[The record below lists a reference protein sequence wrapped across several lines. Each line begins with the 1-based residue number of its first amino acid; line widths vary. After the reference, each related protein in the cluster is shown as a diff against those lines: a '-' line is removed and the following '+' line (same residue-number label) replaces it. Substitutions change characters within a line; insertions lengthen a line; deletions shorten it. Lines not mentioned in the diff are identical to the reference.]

1 MSRPATGGKTL
12 ADTLTDEEL
21 ARELELAAKHER
33 LETGQAAEEAV
44 EEHHGVDRR
53 MITFFGIMAAI
64 FLSALD
70 QTIVGTALPRVVSE
84 LKGFD
89 RYTWVTTIYLLTST
103 SVVPIVGKLSEQL
116 GRKRVFLTGIGVFLV
131 GSMLCGLSQ
140 DMTQLI
146 LFRGFQGIGGG
157 ILTGTAFAVI
167 ADLFSPAERAKYTGM
182 VAAMFGLASIIG
194 PLVGGY
200 LTDNISWRAIFYVNV
215 PIGAAVLAALVITF
229 PSLRKIG
236 AHPRIDY
243 IGALGIGGGAAL
255 LTLGAS
261 LAGTN
266 DWSYPPV
273 WYLLVAGAIL
283 MVATIVYESR
293 EPEAVIPPQIF
304 QNSIFSVSMLVT
316 FISGLGMFGA
326 IIYIP
331 LFLQAVVGVKATN
344 AGLLLLP
351 LMLGLVVG
359 SVGGGF
365 ALSRTGRYRIQAI
378 VGMLLMCIGM
388 YLLTTLTVNSTQ
400 FEVARDVVGFGL
412 GLGLSF
418 SVFNVVAQNAVKA
431 QYISSSI
438 SALQFIRQMGGT
450 LGLAVLGSV
459 VNQQLKV
466 KTATDVPASA
476 LAKVPAQFRS
486 QITNPQ
492 ALFSDTIDKAFAAI
506 PNPAVRA
513 NLVQALGTIRQG
525 VRLALADSLHVAFV
539 IGLAALLVALVLTFF
554 LKEIPLRKT
563 TAVQDRATAH
573 AEGLAAS

>member
-21 ARELELAAKHER
+21 AREQELAAKHER

-44 EEHHGVDRR
+44 EEHHGIDRR

-70 QTIVGTALPRVVSE
+70 QTIVGTALPRVVGE

-229 PSLRKIG
+229 PSLRRIG

-243 IGALGIGGGAAL
+243 LGALGIGGGAAL

-273 WYLLVAGAIL
+273 WYLLIAGAVL
-283 MVATIVYESR
+283 MVVTIFYEAR

-316 FISGLGMFGA
+316 FITGLGMFGA

-344 AGLLLLP
+344 SGLLLLP
-351 LMLGLVVG
+351 LMGGLVVG
-359 SVGGGF
+359 SIGGGF
-365 ALSRTGRYRIQAI
+365 VMSRTGLYKVQAI
-378 VGMLLMCIGM
+378 VGMVLMASGM
-388 YLLTTLTVNSTQ
+388 YLLTTLTVHSTQ

-431 QYISSSI
+431 QYISSSV

-466 KTATDVPASA
+466 KIATDVPASA
-476 LAKVPAQFRS
+476 LAKVPAQFRN

-539 IGLAALLVALVLTFF
+539 IGLAALLVALALTFF
-554 LKEIPLRKT
+554 IKEVPLRKT
-563 TAVQDRATAH
+563 TAAQDRATAR
-573 AEGLAAS
+573 ADALAAS

>member
-1 MSRPATGGKTL
+1 MGERAL
-12 ADTLTDEEL
+12 ADTLTREEL
-21 ARELELAAKHER
+21 ARERKLAAEHER
-33 LETGQAAEEAV
+33 LDTGQAAEEAL
-44 EEHHGVDRR
+44 EEHHGIDRR

-70 QTIVGTALPRVVSE
+70 QTIVGTALPHVVSD
-84 LKGFD
+84 LRGFD
-89 RYTWVTTIYLLTST
+89 RYTWVTTVYLLTST

-200 LTDNISWRAIFYVNV
+200 LTDHVTWRAIFYVNV
-215 PIGAAVLAALVITF
+215 PIGAGVLAALVITF
-229 PSLRKIG
+229 PSLRRIG

-266 DWSYPPV
+266 DWGYAPV
-273 WYLLVAGAIL
+273 WYLLVAGATVL
-283 MVATIVYESR
+283 VATIFYEAQ

-316 FISGLGMFGA
+316 FITGLGMFGA

-331 LFLQAVVGVKATN
+331 LFLQAVVGVQATDS
-344 AGLLLLP
+344 GLLLLP
-351 LMLGLVVG
+351 LMGGLVVG

-365 ALSRTGRYRIQAI
+365 LMSRTGLYKVQAI
-378 VGMLLMCIGM
+378 VGMVLMASGM
-388 YLLTTLTVNSTQ
+388 YLLTTLTIHSTQ
-400 FEVARDVVGFGL
+400 FEVSRDVVGFGV

-431 QYISSSI
+431 KYISSSV

-450 LGLAVLGSV
+450 LGLAVLGSI
-459 VNQQLKV
+459 VNQQLKA
-466 KTATDVPASA
+466 KTATDVPAAA
-476 LAKVPAQFRS
+476 LAKVPARFRS
-486 QITNPQ
+486 SITDPEQ
-492 ALFSDTIDKAFAAI
+492 LFSTTVDKAFAAI
-506 PNPAVRA
+506 PNPVARA
-513 NLVQALGTIRQG
+513 NLVEALATIRQG
-525 VRLALADSLHVAFV
+525 VRLALADSLHVAFT
-539 IGLAALLVALVLTFF
+539 IGLAALLVALALTFF
-554 LKEIPLRKT
+554 IREIPLRKT
-563 TAVQDRATAH
+563 TALQDRAAARADT
-573 AEGLAAS
+573 LAAS

>member
-1 MSRPATGGKTL
+1 MGGRRL
-12 ADTLTDEEL
+12 ADTLTKEEL
-21 ARELELAAKHER
+21 ARERELAAQHAR

-44 EEHHGVDRR
+44 EEHHGIDRR

-70 QTIVGTALPRVVSE
+70 QTIVGTALPRVVGE

-89 RYTWVTTIYLLTST
+89 RYTWVTTVYLLTST

-116 GRKRVFLTGIGVFLV
+116 GRKRVFLTGIVIFLS
-131 GSMLCGLSQ
+131 GSALCGLSQ

-146 LFRGFQGIGGG
+146 AFRGFQGIGGG

-200 LTDNISWRAIFYVNV
+200 LTDNISWRAIFYVNL
-215 PIGAAVLAALVITF
+215 PIGAVVLAALVVTF
-229 PSLRKIG
+229 PSLRRIG

-273 WYLLVAGAIL
+273 WYLLIAGVFL
-283 MVATIVYESR
+283 MVVTIFYEAR

-316 FISGLGMFGA
+316 FITGLGMFGA

-344 AGLLLLP
+344 SGLLLLP
-351 LMLGLVVG
+351 LMGGMVIG

-365 ALSRTGRYRIQAI
+365 LMSRNGLYKVQAI
-378 VGMLLMCIGM
+378 VGMVLMASGM
-388 YLLTTLTVNSTQ
+388 YLLTTLTIHSTQ
-400 FEVARDVVGFGL
+400 SEVARDVVGFGL

-431 QYISSSI
+431 QYISSSV

-466 KTATDVPASA
+466 KTAADVPASA
-476 LAKVPAQFRS
+476 LARIPPQFRG

-492 ALFSDTIDKAFAAI
+492 ALFSDTIDKALAAI
-506 PNPAVRA
+506 PNPTARA
-513 NLVQALGTIRQG
+513 TLLQALTTVRQG
-525 VRLALADSLHVAFV
+525 VRLALADSIHIAFV
-539 IGLAALLVALVLTFF
+539 IGLAVLLLALLLTFF
-554 LKEIPLRKT
+554 IKEIPLRKT
-563 TAVQDRATAH
+563 NAAQDRATAK
-573 AEGLAAS
+573 AEALAAS

>member
-1 MSRPATGGKTL
+1 
-12 ADTLTDEEL
+12 
-21 ARELELAAKHER
+21 
-33 LETGQAAEEAV
+33 
-44 EEHHGVDRR
+44 
-53 MITFFGIMAAI
+53 MITFFGVMAAI

-70 QTIVGTALPRVVSE
+70 QTIVGTALPHVVGE
-84 LKGFD
+84 LHGFD

-182 VAAMFGLASIIG
+182 VAAMFGLASVVG
-194 PLVGGY
+194 PLIGGF
-200 LTDNISWRAIFYVNV
+200 LTDNVGWRYIFYVNLPV
-215 PIGAAVLAALVITF
+215 GAIVLTALVITF
-229 PSLRKIG
+229 PSLRRTG
-236 AHPRIDY
+236 SHPKIDY
-243 IGALGIGGGAAL
+243 VGALGIGGGAAL

-273 WYLLVAGAIL
+273 WYLLVAGV
-283 MVATIVYESR
+283 VALVAAVFHEART
-293 EPEAVIPPQIF
+293 PEAVVPPQLF
-304 QNSIFSVSMLVT
+304 KNSIFSFSMAVT
-316 FISGLGMFGA
+316 FITGIGMFA
-326 IIYIP
+326 SIIYIP

-344 AGLLLLP
+344 SGLLLLP
-351 LMLGLVVG
+351 LMGGLVVG
-359 SVGGGF
+359 SIGGG
-365 ALSRTGRYRIQAI
+365 LVMSRTGRYKIQAI
-378 VGMLLMCIGM
+378 VGMVLMCIGM

-400 FEVARDVVGFGL
+400 FEVGRDVVGFGL
-412 GLGLSF
+412 GLGMSF

-450 LGLAVLGSV
+450 LGLAIMGSI
-459 VNQQLKV
+459 VNQQLKT
-466 KTATDVPASA
+466 KTAADVPASA
-476 LAKVPAQFRS
+476 LASIPAQFRS

-492 ALFSDTIDKAFAAI
+492 ALFSDAVHNAFAAI
-506 PNPAVRA
+506 PNP
-513 NLVQALGTIRQG
+513 G
-525 VRLALADSLHVAFV
+525 VRNLLLQNLQVIRNGVKLALADSIHVAFEL
-539 IGLAALLVALVLTFF
+539 GLATLLLALVLTFF
-554 LKEIPLRKT
+554 IKEIPLRTT
-563 TAVQDRATAH
+563 TAAQDRDAH
-573 AEGLAAS
+573 ADAEAAARSSLNFEAGAERAAGGGSI

>member
-1 MSRPATGGKTL
+1 MGGGTL
-12 ADTLTDEEL
+12 ADTLTKEEL
-21 ARELELAAKHER
+21 ARERELAAQHAR
-33 LETGQAAEEAV
+33 LDTGQAAEEAV
-44 EEHHGVDRR
+44 EEHHGIDRR

-70 QTIVGTALPRVVSE
+70 QTIVGTALPHVVGE

-89 RYTWVTTIYLLTST
+89 RYTWVTTVYLLTST
-103 SVVPIVGKLSEQL
+103 SVVPIVGKLSEQV
-116 GRKRVFLTGIGVFLV
+116 GRKRVFLTGIVIFLS
-131 GSMLCGLSQ
+131 GSALCGLSQ

-146 LFRGFQGIGGG
+146 AFRGFQGIGGG

-200 LTDNISWRAIFYVNV
+200 LTDNVSWRAIFYVNL
-215 PIGAAVLAALVITF
+215 PIGAVVLAALVVTF
-229 PSLRKIG
+229 PSLRRIG

-273 WYLLVAGAIL
+273 WYLLIAGVFL
-283 MVATIVYESR
+283 MVVTIFYEAR

-316 FISGLGMFGA
+316 FITGLGMFGA

-344 AGLLLLP
+344 SGLLLLP
-351 LMLGLVVG
+351 LMGGMVIG

-365 ALSRTGRYRIQAI
+365 LMSRNGLYKVQAI
-378 VGMLLMCIGM
+378 VGMVLMASGM
-388 YLLTTLTVNSTQ
+388 YLLTTLTIHSTQ
-400 FEVARDVVGFGL
+400 SEVARDVVGFGL

-431 QYISSSI
+431 QYISSSV

-466 KTATDVPASA
+466 KTAADVPASA
-476 LAKVPAQFRS
+476 LSRIPPQFRG

-492 ALFSDTIDKAFAAI
+492 ALFSDTIDKALAAI
-506 PNPAVRA
+506 PNPTARA
-513 NLVQALGTIRQG
+513 TLLQALTTVRQG
-525 VRLALADSLHVAFV
+525 VRLALADSIHIAFV
-539 IGLAALLVALVLTFF
+539 IGLAVLLLALLLTFF
-554 LKEIPLRKT
+554 IKEIPLRKT
-563 TAVQDRATAH
+563 NAAQDRATAK
-573 AEGLAAS
+573 AEALAAS

>member
-1 MSRPATGGKTL
+1 M
-12 ADTLTDEEL
+12 ADTLTKEEL
-21 ARELELAAKHER
+21 ARERGLAAQHAR
-33 LETGQAAEEAV
+33 LDTGQAAEEAV
-44 EEHHGVDRR
+44 EEHHGIDRR

-70 QTIVGTALPRVVSE
+70 QTIVGTALPRVVGE

-89 RYTWVTTIYLLTST
+89 RYTWVTTVYLLTST

-116 GRKRVFLTGIGVFLV
+116 GRKRVFLTGIVIFLS
-131 GSMLCGLSQ
+131 GSALCGLSQ

-146 LFRGFQGIGGG
+146 AFRGFQGIGGG

-200 LTDNISWRAIFYVNV
+200 LTDNISWRAIFYVNL
-215 PIGAAVLAALVITF
+215 PIGAVVLAALVVTF
-229 PSLRKIG
+229 PSLRRIG

-273 WYLLVAGAIL
+273 WYLLIAGVFL
-283 MVATIVYESR
+283 MVVTIFYEAR

-316 FISGLGMFGA
+316 FITGLGMFGA

-344 AGLLLLP
+344 SGLLLLP
-351 LMLGLVVG
+351 LMGGMVIG

-365 ALSRTGRYRIQAI
+365 LMSRNGLYKVQAI
-378 VGMLLMCIGM
+378 VGMVLMASGM
-388 YLLTTLTVNSTQ
+388 YLLTTLTIHSTQ
-400 FEVARDVVGFGL
+400 SEVARDVIGFGL

-431 QYISSSI
+431 QYISSSV

-466 KTATDVPASA
+466 RTAVDVRASA
-476 LAKVPAQFRS
+476 LAQIPSQFRA

-492 ALFSDTIDKAFAAI
+492 ALFSDAIDKAFAAI
-506 PNPAVRA
+506 PNPTVRA
-513 NLVQALGTIRQG
+513 ARLEALKAVRQG
-525 VRLALADSLHVAFV
+525 VQLALTDSLHVAFV
-539 IGLAALLVALVLTFF
+539 IGLAALLVALALTFF
-554 LKEIPLRKT
+554 IKEIPLRKT
-563 TAVQDRATAH
+563 TAAQDRATAR
-573 AEGLAAS
+573 AEALAAS